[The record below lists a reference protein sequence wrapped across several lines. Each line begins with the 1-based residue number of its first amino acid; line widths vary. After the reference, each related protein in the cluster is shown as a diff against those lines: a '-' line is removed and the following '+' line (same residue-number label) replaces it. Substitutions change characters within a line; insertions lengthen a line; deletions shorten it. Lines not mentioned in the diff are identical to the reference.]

1 MLQSIKKEDFE
12 FFYPIMKY
20 SFPENERRSKS
31 AQRALFDDAR
41 YKVAAERDELGKIV
55 AFMAYWEL
63 DDVTYLEHF
72 AVDREL
78 RGAGLGGAFL
88 DELTAGLNG
97 PVVLEAEPPETEIAA
112 RRIAFYERHGF
123 VLNDYDY
130 IQPPLGKNR
139 RPVPLKVM
147 SLAAPLG
154 REQFD
159 DIRRK
164 IYSAVYGVDPSDY
177 V

>member
-12 FFYPIMKY
+12 LFYPIMKY

-41 YKVAAERDELGKIV
+41 YKVTAKRDERGKIV
-55 AFMAYWEL
+55 AFMAYWKL

-147 SLAAPLG
+147 SFASPLG

-159 DIRRK
+159 DVRRK